1 MKKKIIIIFI
11 LLILL
16 LSFIYLNTYYKAIDV
31 DKYLKNNNDVEVL
44 KIKEGYY
51 FDGDGGK
58 DVIIFY
64 PGAKVE
70 YISYAPLMNKLAK
83 EGIDTILLEMPFN
96 IAFFDM
102 KAANRVIDKYK
113 YDNYY
118 IMGHS
123 LGGVVAT
130 SINIDKVK
138 GYILLASYST
148 NKIENERGVLS
159 IYGDKDKVL
168 NMKEYNKNR
177 VNLPLKYK
185 EVVIKGGNHANFGD
199 YGRQK
204 KDGKASISRDKQQ
217 SITVKEIKEFLYN

>member
-1 MKKKIIIIFI
+1 
-11 LLILL
+11 
-16 LSFIYLNTYYKAIDV
+16 
-31 DKYLKNNNDVEVL
+31 
-44 KIKEGYY
+44 
-51 FDGDGGK
+51 
-58 DVIIFY
+58 
-64 PGAKVE
+64 
-70 YISYAPLMNKLAK
+70 MNKLAK

-96 IAFFDM
+96 IAFFDI

-148 NKIENERGVLS
+148 NKIENEREVLS

>member
-1 MKKKIIIIFI
+1 
-11 LLILL
+11 
-16 LSFIYLNTYYKAIDV
+16 
-31 DKYLKNNNDVEVL
+31 
-44 KIKEGYY
+44 
-51 FDGDGGK
+51 
-58 DVIIFY
+58 
-64 PGAKVE
+64 
-70 YISYAPLMNKLAK
+70 
-83 EGIDTILLEMPFN
+83 MPFN
-96 IAFFDM
+96 IAFFDI

-148 NKIENERGVLS
+148 NKIENEREVLS

>member
-1 MKKKIIIIFI
+1 
-11 LLILL
+11 
-16 LSFIYLNTYYKAIDV
+16 
-31 DKYLKNNNDVEVL
+31 
-44 KIKEGYY
+44 
-51 FDGDGGK
+51 
-58 DVIIFY
+58 
-64 PGAKVE
+64 
-70 YISYAPLMNKLAK
+70 
-83 EGIDTILLEMPFN
+83 MPFN
-96 IAFFDM
+96 IAFFDI

-148 NKIENERGVLS
+148 NKIENERKVLS